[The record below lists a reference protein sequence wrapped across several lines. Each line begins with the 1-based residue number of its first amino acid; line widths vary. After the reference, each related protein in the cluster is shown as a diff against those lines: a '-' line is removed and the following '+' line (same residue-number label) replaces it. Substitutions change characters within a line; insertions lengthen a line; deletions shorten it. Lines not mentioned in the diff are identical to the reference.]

1 MLWSKGN
8 IVHTLIISGGS
19 IEVDLALLLLEK
31 NYDHI
36 IAVDGG
42 LGFCM
47 EQKIRPTRIVG
58 DFDTLPPKIL
68 KWYREHTKI
77 EIRKY
82 NPVKDATDTQIAVE
96 LALELGSQEITILGG
111 TGTRLDHV
119 LGNIQ
124 TLYMALEKGVDCRIL
139 DGHNR
144 IRLIRE
150 RWVIKRA
157 EQYGTYFSLIPYTEE
172 VYGVTLKGAKYP
184 LRDYHFT
191 IFGTGSLGVSN
202 EIMEEQ
208 VEISIKKGILILI
221 ESKD

>member
-1 MLWSKGN
+1 M
-8 IVHTLIISGGS
+8 HTLIISGGS
-19 IEVDLALLLLEK
+19 IEVDLALSLLEK

-42 LGFCM
+42 LGFCQ
-47 EQKIRPTRIVG
+47 EQKIVPTRIVG
-58 DFDTLPPKIL
+58 DFDTLPPDIL
-68 KWYREHTKI
+68 TWYQEHTEI
-77 EIRKY
+77 EIRKF

-96 LALELGSQEITILGG
+96 LALELGSRKITILGG

-124 TLYMALEKGVDCRIL
+124 TLYLALENGADCQIM

-144 IRLIRE
+144 IRLIKE
-150 RWVIKRA
+150 HLVLKKA
-157 EQYGTYFSLIPYTEE
+157 EQYGTYFSLIPYTAD

-184 LRDYHFT
+184 LTNYHFT
-191 IFGTGSLGVSN
+191 VLGTGSLGVSN
-202 EIMEEQ
+202 EIAEEQ
-208 VEISIKKGILILI
+208 AEISIKSGILILI